1 MKGDS
6 GGPVFEYQIK
16 PGQGLEAVL
25 IGVVDFT
32 GTSCSTIQIEPTGFA
47 NVGFHRNWIEAQVRN

>member
-6 GGPVFEYQIK
+6 GSPVFEYQIK

-25 IGVVDFT
+25 IGLVNFT
-32 GTSCSTIQIEPTGFA
+32 GKSCSTIEIEPTGLA
-47 NVGFHRNWIEAQVRN
+47 NVGFHRNWIEAQVQN